1 MGQFPEPMGP
11 PPPVLRGAV
20 GGSGPLGGLGSGS
33 TLDALANGAGSEM
46 ELSRT
51 EARIIYWR
59 NMMILLLSLVVGS
72 KTLWAILRFVL

>member
-1 MGQFPEPMGP
+1 M
-11 PPPVLRGAV
+11 
-20 GGSGPLGGLGSGS
+20 GGLGSGS
-33 TLDALANGAGSEM
+33 TLDALANGAGGTM

-59 NMMILLLSLVVGS
+59 NMTILLLSLVVGS